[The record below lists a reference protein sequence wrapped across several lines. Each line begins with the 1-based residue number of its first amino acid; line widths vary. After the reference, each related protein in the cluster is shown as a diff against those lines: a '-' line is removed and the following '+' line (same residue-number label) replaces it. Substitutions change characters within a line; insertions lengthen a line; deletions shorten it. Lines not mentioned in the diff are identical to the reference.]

1 MSFCVSMKDNS
12 YLLFILF
19 VKKIYDQVTKIF
31 CSPFCTVGDG
41 LDSAFAG
48 KKKKK
53 KKAVRV
59 FGFFLHL
66 FSNFILL
73 RL

>member
-1 MSFCVSMKDNS
+1 M
-12 YLLFILF
+12 F
-19 VKKIYDQVTKIF
+19 VKKIYDQVIQIF

-59 FGFFLHL
+59 FGL
-66 FSNFILL
+66 FTP
-73 RL
+73 RQ